1 VAEYLE
7 GQLPVLEELVGDQC
21 RHLGEE
27 GDEREVGE
35 QDHGLLVVAASDGRV
50 LHLPEVG
57 EPEQEV
63 VVQLERRQAAPVVV
77 RMQRGNGLWTKLM
90 ASSPSAEKKRR
101 YGIEGNFSNSASPSN
116 RKKDTLPYVANPDVS
131 KNQCCGSINISF
143 ESRSTVILIYGSG

>member
-7 GQLPVLEELVGDQC
+7 GQLPVLEELVGDQR
-21 RHLGEE
+21 RHLREE
-27 GDEREVGE
+27 GDEGEVGE

-77 RMQRGNGLWTKLM
+77 RMQRGNRLWTKLM
-90 ASSPSAEKKRR
+90 ASSPSAEKKEKVLKAIFQIR
-101 YGIEGNFSNSASPSN
+101 
-116 RKKDTLPYVANPDVS
+116 
-131 KNQCCGSINISF
+131 
-143 ESRSTVILIYGSG
+143 ILIRTEKTDKQRILISRDTSFSDP